1 MNAMSQSSTGL
12 TITQV
17 GEQHYQLTDTS
28 VESIGLCLGVFHSR
42 EGAQRFADSIA
53 RRHTQNGAN
62 QNQAVGQNQVM
73 GLAKMIADES
83 TTNYGSKAK
92 THLAAD
98 WRKTLSLRD
107 LMPQSRDAAPSGSI

>member
-1 MNAMSQSSTGL
+1 MNATSQSATGL

-42 EGAQRFADSIA
+42 EGAQRFAESIA
-53 RRHTQNGAN
+53 KRRMQNGAK
-62 QNQAVGQNQVM
+62 QNQAS
-73 GLAKMIADES
+73 GLAKVIAAES
-83 TTNYGSKAK
+83 ATKWDSKMK
-92 THLAAD
+92 TRLAAD
-98 WRKTLSLRD
+98 WRKTLSLRE